1 MAAEDSSSVKS
12 LVRALQVLE
21 CFSVEQPEL
30 GPSDISRKLSMQKS
44 TVYNI
49 LSTFQKCGYLY
60 KNVQTGKYSLGL
72 KVLHLGYIVN
82 SHQGLRDIFL
92 PYLNRIAQETHE
104 VCYFGILNDNEVLYI
119 ESAYPS
125 GQQQTRNIL
134 GERAPL
140 YCTGLG
146 KAMLA
151 NLPEEDRERILAKP
165 MRDFTG
171 CTLHDPAILRH
182 NLEEVRLNGYAVDN
196 MEHEFGIR
204 CVAVPVFN
212 SAGKVFS
219 AVSVSG
225 PSPRFDPETL
235 INDARI
241 IHEILQP
248 LQRCI

>member
-1 MAAEDSSSVKS
+1 MPDDCNVKS
-12 LVRALQVLE
+12 LARAMQVLE

-30 GPSDISRKLSMQKS
+30 GPSEIAKTLHMQKS

-49 LSTFQKCGYLY
+49 LSTFQKCGYLC
-60 KNVQTGKYSLGL
+60 KNPQTAKYYLGL

-82 SHQGLRDIFL
+82 SHHGLRDHFL
-92 PYLNRIAQETHE
+92 PYLNQIAQQTHE
-104 VCYFGILNDNEVLYI
+104 VCYFGILNDLEVLYL

-125 GQQQTRNIL
+125 GQQHTRNIL

-140 YCTGLG
+140 YCTGIG

-151 NLPEEDRERILAKP
+151 FMPPEQAEQVINGPLKAY
-165 MRDFTG
+165 TG
-171 CTLHDPAILRH
+171 CTICDPAVLRNH
-182 NLEEVRLNGYAVDN
+182 LEEIRENGYAVDN

-212 SAGKVFS
+212 SDGKVFA

-225 PSPRFDPETL
+225 PSPRFDPET
-235 INDARI
+235 IIRDARMI
-241 IHEILQP
+241 SSILQP
-248 LQRCI
+248 VQRCT

>member
-1 MAAEDSSSVKS
+1 MADDNQVKS
-12 LVRALQVLE
+12 LARAMQVLE
-21 CFSVEQPEL
+21 CFSVEQPEM
-30 GPSDISRKLSMQKS
+30 GPSEIAKMLGMQKS

-49 LSTFQKCGYLY
+49 LSTFQRLGYLM
-60 KNVQTGKYSLGL
+60 KNPDTGKYCLGM

-82 SHQGLRDIFL
+82 SHHGMRDLFL
-92 PYLNRIAQETHE
+92 PYLTRIAQETRE
-104 VCYFGILNDNEVLYI
+104 VCYFGILNENEVLYI
-119 ESAYPS
+119 ESTYPS
-125 GQQQTRNIL
+125 SQQPTRNIL

-140 YCTGLG
+140 YCTGIG

-151 NLPEEDRERILAKP
+151 YLPEGQIDAVIHGRLKAYTS
-165 MRDFTG
+165 FTM
-171 CTLHDPAILRH
+171 TDPAMLLH
-182 NLEEVRLNGYAVDN
+182 HLEEIRQNGYAVDN

-212 SAGKVFS
+212 AAGKVFA

-241 IHEILQP
+241 ISGILEP
-248 LQRCI
+248 LQRIV

>member
-1 MAAEDSSSVKS
+1 MPVETGNVKS

-30 GPSDISRKLSMQKS
+30 GPSEIARMLDMQKS

-49 LSTFQKCGYLY
+49 LSTYQSCGYLQ
-60 KNVQTGKYSLGL
+60 KNQQTGKYSLGL

-104 VCYFGILNDNEVLYI
+104 ICYFGILNDDEVLYI
-119 ESAYPS
+119 EAAYPS
-125 GQQQTRNIL
+125 GQQATRNIL

-151 NLPEEDRERILAKP
+151 YMDEADRERILAKP
-165 MRDFTG
+165 MHNFTG
-171 CTLHDPAILRH
+171 CTLSDPVVLRN
-182 NLEEVRLNGYAVDN
+182 NLEEVRSNGYAVDN
-196 MEHEFGIR
+196 MEHEFGVR
-204 CVAVPVFN
+204 CVAVPIFN
-212 SAGKVFS
+212 SAGKIFAS
-219 AVSVSG
+219 VSVSG
-225 PSPRFDPETL
+225 PSPRFNPETL
-235 INDARI
+235 IRDAQI
-241 IHEILQP
+241 INTILKP
-248 LQRCI
+248 VQRCI